1 MNEKISELMQNMNFS
16 LVPYG
21 PNKGKMQITAKT
33 IKGKRFYNEIASG
46 MWKAEIA
53 EIKAGLIAKRDAEL
67 AAAAERKA
75 KIYAIEGL
83 NEIQTAIVDWER
95 YDADFAK
102 MMDNEYNDGSNPPKR
117 PTSNVGDLMEK
128 YPRAAAYLTAEEFS
142 LADHYVK
149 SNAGKK
155 ALEKIINGED
165 YVAAIAAMEKEWHD
179 YCDEHMWD

>member
-16 LVPYG
+16 LVTYG

-33 IKGKRFYNEIASG
+33 IKGKSLYNELVNG

-75 KIYAIEGL
+75 KINAIEGL
-83 NEIQTAIVDWER
+83 NEIQTAIADWER
-95 YDADFAK
+95 YDSEFAK
-102 MMDNEYNDGSNPPKR
+102 MMDDERNDGARPPKR
-117 PTSNVGDLMEK
+117 PTSNVVELLEK
-128 YPRAAAYLTAEEFS
+128 YPRADAYLTAEEFS

>member
-1 MNEKISELMQNMNFS
+1 MNDKISELMQNMNFS

-33 IKGKRFYNEIASG
+33 IKGKGLYNELVNG

-53 EIKAGLIAKRDAEL
+53 EIKAGLIAKRDAER

-75 KIYAIEGL
+75 KIDAIEGL

-95 YDADFAK
+95 YDNEFQK
-102 MMDNEYNDGSNPPKR
+102 MMDDEHNDGARPPKR
-117 PTSNVGDLMEK
+117 PTSNVGELLEK
-128 YPRAAAYLTAEEFS
+128 YPRAAAYLTAKEFS
-142 LADHYVK
+142 HADHYVK
-149 SNAGKK
+149 VCAGET

-165 YVAAIAAMEKEWHD
+165 YVAAIAAMKKEWHD